1 MSKFWKKVLGIA
13 TVWPFAYFIMFFMF
27 IVATIAAGPGDGGSL
42 QGIYAMLF
50 LFVML
55 IHFLTIFLI
64 IGLQIFYIVNVFKND
79 RVGKDQ
85 KIIWTIALFLGG
97 LFAMPIYW
105 YLNIW
110 REVPGE
116 NDYYR
121 GLGSG
126 DQFDPAHKA
135 EWETR
140 TGDPVPPEPHSWR

>member
-1 MSKFWKKVLGIA
+1 MSDFQKKLLGVLTA
-13 TVWPFAYFIMFFMF
+13 WPFAYFLLFFAF
-27 IVATIAAGPGDGGSL
+27 IFGMIALDPGEL
-42 QGIYAMLF
+42 QGFFALGF
-50 LFVML
+50 LLVML

-105 YLNIW
+105 YMNIW
-110 REVPGE
+110 REVPDGGQ
-116 NDYYR
+116 YR
-121 GLGSG
+121 GLTSG
-126 DQFDPAHKA
+126 DEFDPAHRA